1 MMLVKRDKNVS
12 QAKLFEELDNDFIKQ
27 KLLDRNL
34 FNPETKIIEWHSDD
48 TYFDS
53 DDVVKII
60 KQENNYQLEFTRP
73 EEYEDFYHR

>member
-1 MMLVKRDKNVS
+1 MLVKRDKNVS